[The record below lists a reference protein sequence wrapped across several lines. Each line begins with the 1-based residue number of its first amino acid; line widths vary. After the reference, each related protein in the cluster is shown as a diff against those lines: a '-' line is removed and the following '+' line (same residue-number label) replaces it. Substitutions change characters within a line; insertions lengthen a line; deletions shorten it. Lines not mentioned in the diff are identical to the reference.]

1 MRHEKEMKK
10 SRSSVIV
17 KKSQIFFVHATF
29 NKVHIVDIFVA
40 YVSHE
45 ITALRKFFIEP
56 TNNKVYSSLKSHNF
70 SVYDTQ
76 CVALELFFPL

>member
-29 NKVHIVDIFVA
+29 NKIHIVDIFVA

-45 ITALRKFFIEP
+45 ITALRKFLLNQQIIKFIP
-56 TNNKVYSSLKSHNF
+56 LLK
-70 SVYDTQ
+70 
-76 CVALELFFPL
+76 AIIFPYTIRNVLP